1 MKWAIAVAERQRIIA
16 IISAEALTIRS
27 NTTEKY
33 PDRHIKHYPSNFLEL
48 EVRMNACLNCR
59 IDIYA

>member
-16 IISAEALTIRS
+16 MISAEALIIRS